1 MDQANRNLKK
11 PRNLITHR
19 DLLKAHE
26 DFLRVLH
33 AKRNR
38 SPPAKPKEFAS
49 INNKLMST
57 CLLLSHF
64 LNFTPQER
72 MKYVHDAEKYAK
84 RAEANAVKSQNN
96 DRVVQMEFYLT
107 CVKAREIQLRST
119 VADFQS
125 PTQSE
130 RDDAEEA
137 ITIALVKLRS
147 VDNLDISP
155 YEVMAKETL
164 GQLR

>member
-11 PRNLITHR
+11 PRDIITHR

-33 AKRNR
+33 AKRDR
-38 SPPAKPKEFAS
+38 SPPAKPKEFAN

-72 MKYVHDAEKYAK
+72 MKYIHDAEKYAK
-84 RAEANAVKSQNN
+84 RAEANAIKSQNN
-96 DRVVQMEFYLT
+96 DRVVQMEFYLR

-119 VADFQS
+119 VSEFQR

-137 ITIALVKLRS
+137 ILVALVKLRS
-147 VDNLDISP
+147 VDNLDVLP
-155 YEVMAKETL
+155 YEIMAKESI